1 MENTFTLQQVRC
13 PNCQAT
19 ISSFD
24 PFSDKLTCPY
34 CSTVSVITGA
44 MQKEAARPERIIP
57 FSTSRDAFELACAN
71 MLINEPLVPD
81 DIFEQV
87 SFGDVDA
94 IYLPMFLYE
103 GTFEA
108 NWSASIGYEENSV
121 GVGTDWQGNK
131 TVKEKKVIKY
141 RPASG
146 TSKGN
151 FSFVCLG
158 YEGPEITEEMSAFT
172 KTFPYATKL
181 SKEFSSEYLKGYH
194 VMPHNDDRESVWAKY
209 GEELVDANAREA
221 ALGQVGSEIFK
232 DFRSS
237 TNHDKKHEGRMVY
250 VPFWFVY
257 YKYNGQNYHYLM
269 DGIGQNQNGTTP
281 TDQPRQ
287 DKVNKLKRIP
297 KFVLWGSIALMLLV
311 FVPKAG
317 PILFSL
323 GILGIIG
330 YFVVKMIMKKKVN
343 TLFDESRAK
352 RQAAFDA
359 LK

>member
-19 ISSFD
+19 LSSFD
-24 PFSDKLTCPY
+24 PFSDKITCPY
-34 CSTVSVITGA
+34 CSTVSVVTGA
-44 MQKEAARPERIIP
+44 MQKEATRPERIIP

-71 MLINEPLVPD
+71 MLINEPYVPD

-103 GTFEA
+103 GTYEA
-108 NWSASIGYEENSV
+108 NWSASIGYEENELR
-121 GVGTDWQGNK
+121 VGTNMSGDK
-131 TVKEKKVIKY
+131 TIKEKKVIKY

-151 FSFVCLG
+151 FCFVCLG
-158 YEGPEITEEMSAFT
+158 YEGPEITTEMANFT

-181 SKEFSSEYLKGYH
+181 SKEFSSEYLKGYQ
-194 VMPHNDDRESVWAKY
+194 VMPHNDDKESAWAKY
-209 GEELVDANAREA
+209 GEDLVSDAAREA
-221 ALGQVGSEIFK
+221 ALDQVGSPIFK
-232 DFRSS
+232 DFRAS

-257 YKYNGQNYHYLM
+257 YNYNGTRFHYLM
-269 DGIGQNQNGTTP
+269 DGIGQNQNGSSP
-281 TDQPRQ
+281 VDEARLS
-287 DKVNKLKRIP
+287 KVTQLEKISKYV
-297 KFVLWGSIALMLLV
+297 KWGSFAMLALIFVKFLLGLLLFALV
-311 FVPKAG
+311 FGGSFIVKA
-317 PILFSL
+317 IMQKK
-323 GILGIIG
+323 INGII
-330 YFVVKMIMKKKVN
+330 
-343 TLFDESRAK
+343 DESRAK

-359 LK
+359 LVNS